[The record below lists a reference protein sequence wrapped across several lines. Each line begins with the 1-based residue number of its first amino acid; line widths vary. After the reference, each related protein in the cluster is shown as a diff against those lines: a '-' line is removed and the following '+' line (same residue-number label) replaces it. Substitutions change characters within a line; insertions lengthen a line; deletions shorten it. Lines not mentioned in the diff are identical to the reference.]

1 MESNFCDLS
10 PILLIS
16 TTNTFFFLSTL
27 SFFFLSTLPCIFKQY
42 SSHLPN
48 NLSYTIYSQQ
58 QQNKTKLQN
67 KTRFKIIEVRCN
79 KYIIYMHRY
88 IDTCFTD
95 KKKYINTDL
104 GTSLWWYTL
113 KELRSSISPIIM
125 LGKQKGML

>member
-1 MESNFCDLS
+1 MKNTYSQNSNFSKVFMESNFCDLS

-95 KKKYINTDL
+95 KKIYRYK
-104 GTSLWWYTL
+104 
-113 KELRSSISPIIM
+113 LRNKFVMIYFKRIA
-125 LGKQKGML
+125 